1 MHIIYGGYAIF
12 KEHDKI
18 TFGYSFFGMLVWF
31 SLMFLLPFTVNSP
44 LRWYAAA
51 CLIFIFA
58 LFFHKFAELE
68 TNKKNLKIFCEHKM
82 KIEIKGILFFI
93 VFAGLSLFLNSV
105 VLASI
110 NLLAILFVNFD
121 IFFNKKLYKNFL
133 SEEAI
138 KNL

>member
-1 MHIIYGGYAIF
+1 
-12 KEHDKI
+12 
-18 TFGYSFFGMLVWF
+18 
-31 SLMFLLPFTVNSP
+31 
-44 LRWYAAA
+44 
-51 CLIFIFA
+51 
-58 LFFHKFAELE
+58 
-68 TNKKNLKIFCEHKM
+68 M